1 MEGTLPEGWDANL
14 KPFETDAKGI
24 ATRVSSGKCLNM
36 VASLLPWMMGGSA
49 DLSNSCNTELKFEQA
64 GDFMP
69 PGTGWGTYAGRNI
82 HFGIREHAMGSI
94 VNGLALC
101 KLRPFCSTFLVFS
114 DYMKPPIRLSASMGL
129 PCVWIF

>member
-1 MEGTLPEGWDANL
+1 MGPPEVTAHLREQMAARGGVARQRWQEKLVAYQRRFEKESRQLRHIMEGTLPEGWDANL

-64 GDFMP
+64 GD
-69 PGTGWGTYAGRNI
+69 
-82 HFGIREHAMGSI
+82 
-94 VNGLALC
+94 
-101 KLRPFCSTFLVFS
+101 
-114 DYMKPPIRLSASMGL
+114 
-129 PCVWIF
+129 